1 MGVSLPLLILPPPV
15 PLSPYLSR
23 SLSLRL
29 KLAPDLEPWWQVDLG
44 AAKTI
49 GTIRVWN
56 RQQEP
61 NVDEIQIV
69 TIAGPH
75 LRSQLGGFFQLR
87 FRTTTT
93 LYVETQP
100 HTFMLG
106 DVFLGDVYSTRSISA
121 LTHMFSPP
129 LMINTDAYAFPR
141 IVNMG
146 LG

>member
-1 MGVSLPLLILPPPV
+1 
-15 PLSPYLSR
+15 
-23 SLSLRL
+23 
-29 KLAPDLEPWWQVDLG
+29 VDLG

-93 LYVETQP
+93 LYVET
-100 HTFMLG
+100 HNHIHECLG
-106 DVFLGDVYSTRSISA
+106 DVCSTRSISA
-121 LTHMFSPP
+121 LTNLFFPSPY
-129 LMINTDAYAFPR
+129 DQH
-141 IVNMG
+141 
-146 LG
+146 